1 MSGDKNV
8 FEGWKVPSHSTGRDA
23 AMSPPHGFPSAV
35 MGAGEATDR
44 SQADPAVLEAVL
56 SVLAEVPA
64 GARLDELA
72 RSPALVRLRA
82 GPSEVMRA
90 LAGLHAAGLVRL
102 GPLRRWRL
110 TADAGLPGTEDGGLG
125 GEALV
130 AVPANVQRRPAGSP
144 DPAVPAGV
152 AQIDGWAFA
161 VRYLMH
167 AARVLAE
174 EERTRI
180 DVFADRAGELVQPLL
195 PRGPWW
201 PEAGERVVLRIERE
215 RLAGPF
221 QAALARRAED
231 EVAIV
236 WGLRVREPRGSDV
249 PVWTPLVIWPA
260 LWRPEDDHIEV
271 ELATPLPSVDTSALR
286 VRGREERR
294 RIAEWLGLLADEEEQ
309 ALAAV
314 DPPELGRRL
323 GPLLG
328 GQLREPL
335 DPLRVRR
342 TMPLSAG
349 EGLYDLFALVL
360 LDRTRF
366 GGGAVREL
374 RDLAAAVE
382 RGEFRETALAT
393 LFVGAPAAKGTGW
406 LFEPLE
412 LSGSQLDAA
421 RDASIQPLTVITGP
435 PGTGKSQV
443 VAAIAATVALSG
455 GTVLIS
461 SRNHRAIDA
470 VEERLRELGPGWFL
484 RLSSPDGAPAPDWQ
498 QLCQY
503 VLARAE
509 HPREQREAERL
520 RERLAGLDA
529 ERRGLIDELDRW
541 LELADRYAAAEE
553 AVEQLG
559 GFGIDDPEQLLERA
573 WRLLEPSWLRRI
585 GEHLPLVGPRLR
597 ARREARMSDLL
608 GRKAPG
614 DASPEER
621 LRRIA
626 QLAEEA
632 LGRDELAAQLR
643 GLRSRE
649 EIERRLVELAA
660 EIRATARRA
669 LAPGPRP
676 QLDETAREGLRVL
689 LDELQLAEATGDT
702 KRIRR
707 AWHLHGRHLLARVP
721 VVAVTNLSAAS
732 RLPLAPGLF
741 DLLIVDEASQC
752 DIPSALPLF
761 ARAKRAVVVGD
772 PMQLRH
778 VSRVTPAREVEL
790 LRQQGLSLEGTGGWL
805 AAVRSLFDVA
815 ERRAQ
820 RRHFLA
826 EHYRSHPDIASY
838 VSQSFYDGR
847 LHPLTSSAALRSVP
861 RLRPGIHWE
870 HVEGE
875 IRAARSGCFAP
886 TEIAAVVEHVARLL
900 DAGFEGS
907 IGIATPFREQ
917 ARRLSDAIAARFP
930 AEALDRH
937 QLVAS
942 SIHQFQGDARDVML
956 VSLCLGK
963 GTPRG
968 SLEFLRREARLL
980 NVAISRAR
988 VVCLVFGD
996 REAARRSGIE
1006 HITRLLD
1013 HAEGKGGSGD
1023 RQRARFQSPWE
1034 KRLYEALR
1042 ARGLVTVPQFPIAG
1056 RFLDLAVPEVRLD
1069 IEVDGDHHRG
1079 PDGRHR
1085 IEDRWRDLQLRA
1097 IGWEVSRFWVYELR
1111 EDLDGCVERILTRI
1125 RELAPSA

>member
-1 MSGDKNV
+1 MSQAHKSQTADV
-8 FEGWKVPSHSTGRDA
+8 HTL
-23 AMSPPHGFPSAV
+23 
-35 MGAGEATDR
+35 GEVNP

-56 SVLAEVPA
+56 SMLAEAPA
-64 GARLDELA
+64 GARLDELV
-72 RSPALVRLRA
+72 RSPALVRLGA

-90 LAGLHAAGLVRL
+90 LAGLHAARLVRL

-110 TADAGLPGTEDGGLG
+110 TDAADGSDTGRVGPGGK
-125 GEALV
+125 ALV
-130 AVPANVQRRPAGSP
+130 AVPADVRRAPTSSP
-144 DPAVPAGV
+144 DPAVAGGTV
-152 AQIDGWAFA
+152 EIDGWAFA
-161 VRYLMH
+161 ARYLAH
-167 AARVLAE
+167 AACVLAE
-174 EERTRI
+174 EERARTDI
-180 DVFADRAGELVQPLL
+180 FADRAGELVQPLL
-195 PRGPWW
+195 PRAPWW
-201 PEAGERVVLRIERE
+201 PETGERVVLRIERE
-215 RLAGPF
+215 RLADPF
-221 QAALARRAED
+221 QGALARRAED

-249 PVWTPLVIWPA
+249 GVWTPLVVWPA
-260 LWRPEDDHIEV
+260 LWRPEGDHIEI
-271 ELATPLPSVDTSALR
+271 EFTTPLPTVDTSALR

-294 RIAEWLGLLADEEEQ
+294 RIAEWLGLLVDEEEQ
-309 ALAAV
+309 ALATV

-328 GQLREPL
+328 GKLREPL

-349 EGLYDLFALVL
+349 EGIYDLFALVL
-360 LDRTRF
+360 LDRTRY

-393 LFVGAPAAKGTGW
+393 LFADVAAAEGDGW

-421 RDASIQPLTVITGP
+421 RDASVQPLTVITGP

-443 VAAIAATVALSG
+443 VAAIAATAALSG
-455 GTVLIS
+455 RTVLIS

-470 VEERLRELGPGWFL
+470 VEERLRDLGPGWFL

-503 VLARAE
+503 VLAQAE
-509 HPREQREAERL
+509 HPREEREAGRL
-520 RERLAGLDA
+520 REHLAELDA
-529 ERRGLIDELDRW
+529 ERRVLVDELDRW
-541 LELADRYAAAEE
+541 FELADCYAATED
-553 AVEQLG
+553 AVERLG
-559 GFGIDDPEQLLERA
+559 AFGIDDSKQLLERA
-573 WRLLEPSWLRRI
+573 WRLLKPSWLQRI
-585 GEHLPLVGPRLR
+585 GEQLPLIGPRLR

-614 DASPEER
+614 DAPPEEH
-621 LRRIA
+621 LQRIIR
-626 QLAEEA
+626 LAEEA
-632 LGRDELAAQLR
+632 LGRNELAAQLR

-649 EIERRLVELAA
+649 GIERRLVELAA
-660 EIRATARRA
+660 EIRGAARRA

-676 QLDETAREGLRVL
+676 RLDEAAREGLRAL

-702 KRIRR
+702 KRMRK
-707 AWHLHGRHLLARVP
+707 AWHAHGRHLLARVP

-732 RLPLAPGLF
+732 RLPLTPGLF

-761 ARAKRAVVVGD
+761 ARVKRAVVVGD

-790 LRQQGLSLEGTGGWL
+790 LRQQGLSLEAMGGWL
-805 AAVRSLFDVA
+805 ASLRSLFDAA

-838 VSQSFYDGR
+838 VSRTFYDGR
-847 LHPLTSSAALRSVP
+847 LHPLTSSGALRPP
-861 RLRPGIHWE
+861 RGLRPGIHWQ

-886 TEIAAVVEHVARLL
+886 TETAAVVEHIARLL
-900 DAGFEGS
+900 DAGFEGT
-907 IGIATPFREQ
+907 IGVTTPFREQ

-956 VSLCLGK
+956 VSLCLGR

-980 NVAISRAR
+980 NVAVSRAR

-996 REAARRSGIE
+996 RDAARHSGIG
-1006 HITRLLD
+1006 HIIRLLD
-1013 HAEGKGGSGD
+1013 HAERRGGSGD
-1023 RQRARFQSPWE
+1023 RQREPFQSPWE

-1085 IEDRWRDLQLRA
+1085 IEDRWRDIQLRA

-1111 EDLDGCVERILTRI
+1111 EDLDGCVERILARV
-1125 RELAPSA
+1125 RKLAART